1 MSFAPSI
8 LRVLPTWLLVPL
20 LCLGLGSCSSK
31 EEADTSTEVEEV
43 RNLPVARLEA
53 RDTVLTR
60 DYVAQIQAVRNV
72 EIRARVPGFLEQIYV
87 DEGQAVRKGQPL
99 FRINDVEYKTRFS
112 RTRAALSAARAQA
125 QVAKLELDRVKML
138 TDKNI
143 ITKSE
148 LNVAQAKLRAA
159 QSRVEEARSMASN
172 ASLQVSYTLI
182 RAPFD
187 GVVNREPLKVGSLV
201 DNGTLL
207 TTVSDTRQLY
217 AYFNVSEMEYLEYTK
232 TRRQSA
238 VNDDLEDDVVRLV
251 LVDGTLYTPPGK
263 IETVE
268 SEFDASTGSI
278 AFRARFD
285 NPKKLLKHGATGK
298 VRLSNE
304 IENALLVPQKAVFE
318 VQDKN
323 YVYLVDQKGEVK
335 RKSFVPQVRVS
346 AFYVVKE
353 GLKAGDRVVCGGIQD
368 LRDGTRIS
376 AHPVTMQS
384 MLAAVP

>member
-1 MSFAPSI
+1 MPLAPSI
-8 LRVLPTWLLVPL
+8 LRVLPPWLLVPL
-20 LCLGLGSCSSK
+20 LCLGLGSCGSK
-31 EEADTSTEVEEV
+31 EEADTSAEVEEA
-43 RNLPVARLEA
+43 RSLPVARLEA

-99 FRINDVEYKTRFS
+99 FRINDAEYKTR
-112 RTRAALSAARAQA
+112 LARAQA
-125 QVAKLELDRVKML
+125 ALSTATAQARVARLELDRVKIL
-138 TDKNI
+138 TEKNI

-148 LNVAQAKLRAA
+148 LDVARANMRAA
-159 QSRVEEARSMASN
+159 ESRTDEARSTAKN
-172 ASLQVSYTLI
+172 AALQVSFTTV

-187 GVVNREPLKVGSLV
+187 GVVNREPLKVGSLL

-238 VNDDLEDDVVRLV
+238 KGGDVVRLV

-298 VRLSNE
+298 VRMSNE

-323 YVYLVDQKGEVK
+323 YVYVVDQKGEVK
-335 RKSFVPQVRVS
+335 RKSFVPQARVS

-353 GLKAGDRVVCGGIQD
+353 GLEAGDRVVCGGIQD
-368 LRDGTRIS
+368 LRDGNRIT
-376 AHPVTMQS
+376 AQPVTMQS
-384 MLAAVP
+384 MLASAP